1 MVKKSKVATDDS
13 SMDEDLPEHSFILW
27 LIEKIN
33 KKYGDDSKFTTKD
46 YLSKLSDRI
55 IFYIEMVQRMND
67 DPLYQKIDQEAT
79 DFMEENEDLGVTKNT
94 AIRYSL
100 NKYKPSLL
108 EDIDIVLNPEDE
120 DADDDMADDALRDD
134 DESSEIMSN
143 DDDPEPF
150 TPLMARKR

>member
-79 DFMEENEDLGVTKNT
+79 DFMEEMRIWE
-94 AIRYSL
+94 
-100 NKYKPSLL
+100 
-108 EDIDIVLNPEDE
+108 
-120 DADDDMADDALRDD
+120 
-134 DESSEIMSN
+134 
-143 DDDPEPF
+143 
-150 TPLMARKR
+150 